1 MHYETGW
8 SERHITVLPNV
19 HRELVLRLT
28 VLGLASGAALALLGV
43 VAQRTGPVLGSVPI
57 IDAPGR
63 TYWLATVLLAL
74 ACGLAYQLADR
85 TVAFA
90 RLTAAARQVRYDPV
104 PDVPLAWVLPFVTF
118 LAGAALLSVYHSV
131 NAIAAVALGTFLTL
145 VAGMGARHYLYD
157 SDERVRDYARVV
169 HTLVVHT
176 VALVVLAMV
185 YINKL
190 RSLYSGTAVLLLAGL
205 LLLQLTEG
213 EDIPLDRRLLYAVV
227 GGLVLGE
234 ITWALN
240 YWRATG
246 WLGGAVLLVF
256 FYLLAGVVLIHVQ
269 RGVRRRDVLEYGA
282 VASVAFSVLVWAT
295 LR

>member
-1 MHYETGW
+1 
-8 SERHITVLPNV
+8 VLPNA
-19 HRELVLRLT
+19 HRAVLLRLT
-28 VLGLASGAALALLGV
+28 LLSLASGALLAALGLL
-43 VAQRTGPVLGSVPI
+43 AQRTEPPLGSVPI
-57 IDAPGR
+57 IDPGGR
-63 TYWLATVLLAL
+63 SYWLAGLALAL
-74 ACGLAYQLADR
+74 ACGVAYQLADR
-85 TVAFA
+85 TMLYA
-90 RLTAAARQVRYDPV
+90 RVTAAARGVRYDPV
-104 PDVPLAWVLPFVTF
+104 PDVPLAWVLPFTTF
-118 LAGAALLSVYHSV
+118 TGAVLLLSAYHSLT
-131 NAIAAVALGTFLTL
+131 AIAAIALGAFLAL

-157 SDERVRDYARVV
+157 ADEQARSYARVV
-169 HTLVVHT
+169 HTLAVHG
-176 VALVVLAMV
+176 VALVTLAMI

-205 LLLQLTEG
+205 LLLQLSEA

-256 FYLLAGVVLIHVQ
+256 FYLLAGVSLVQVQ
-269 RGVRRRDVLEYGA
+269 RGVRLWDVLEYGA
-282 VASVAFSVLVWAT
+282 VAALAFSVLVWAT